1 MIETWLVAGV
11 VFLGVF
17 TQSLTGFGV
26 ALVTMALLPDLI
38 GIRMASPLVAL
49 VSLSVEI
56 VLLTRYHHAIELRP
70 VVRMI
75 GAALVGIPFGIA
87 CVRLLDENLVL
98 GLLGL
103 VVAGYALYA
112 LSGVRLPE
120 LKHPAWPYLAGL
132 AGGFLGG
139 AYNTSGPPVII
150 YGNCSRWEPEQF
162 KSNLQGYFLVSSLV
176 VLGGHAFSRNL
187 TAQVWQAYLRLLP
200 VIGLA
205 LIAGLLLDGRVS
217 PLGFRKLVL
226 VVLVVMGIR
235 LML

>member
-11 VFLGVF
+11 VFIGVF

-38 GIRMASPLVAL
+38 GIRLASPLVAL
-49 VSLSVEI
+49 VSLTIEI
-56 VLLTRYHHAIELRP
+56 VLLARYHHSVELRP
-70 VVRMI
+70 VLRI
-75 GAALVGIPFGIA
+75 AGASLVGVPLGI
-87 CVRLLDENLVL
+87 VSLRLLDENLVL
-98 GLLGL
+98 GMLGL

-132 AGGFLGG
+132 LGGFLGG

-150 YGNCSRWEPEQF
+150 YGNCARWEPEQF

-176 VLGGHAFSRNL
+176 VLGGHAFSRSL
-187 TAQVWQAYLRLLP
+187 TPQVWQLYLRLLP

-205 LIAGLLLDGRVS
+205 VVSGLLLDGRVS
-217 PLGFRKLVL
+217 PQGFRKLVL
-226 VVLVVMGIR
+226 VALVVMGIR
-235 LML
+235 LMV

>member
-1 MIETWLVAGV
+1 LIETWLVAGV

-26 ALVTMALLPDLI
+26 ALVSMALLPDLI

-49 VSLSVEI
+49 VSLTIEV
-56 VLLTRYHHAIELRP
+56 VLLVRYHQSVELRP
-70 VVRMI
+70 VLRI
-75 GAALVGIPFGIA
+75 TAASLVGIPLGIA
-87 CVRLLDENLVL
+87 SLQFLDENLVL
-98 GLLGL
+98 GILGL

-132 AGGFLGG
+132 VGGFLGG

-150 YGNCSRWEPEQF
+150 YGNCARWEPVQF
-162 KSNLQGYFLVSSLV
+162 KSNLQGYFLFSSLV
-176 VLGGHAFSRNL
+176 VLGGHFLSHNL
-187 TAQVWQAYLRLLP
+187 TAPVLQTYLRLLP

-205 LIAGLLLDGRVS
+205 VVAGLLLDGRVS
-217 PLGFRKLVL
+217 PQGFRRLVL
-226 VVLVVMGIR
+226 VALVVMGIR